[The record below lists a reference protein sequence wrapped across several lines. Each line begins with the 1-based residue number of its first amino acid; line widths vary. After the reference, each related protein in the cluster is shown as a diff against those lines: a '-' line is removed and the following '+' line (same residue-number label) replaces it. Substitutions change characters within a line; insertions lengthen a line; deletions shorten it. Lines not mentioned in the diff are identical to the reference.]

1 MPSAVS
7 TRKTWIDPNEL
18 PPVGAPTLRRI
29 FGTIRPYRREAA
41 TIAVAMFGSALLNLV
56 PPLLVKRVI
65 DVAIPNRDGTALL
78 VLCAGM
84 LAGPLCAGLLGV
96 AQKYFAT
103 VMGERVMLDLRVQ
116 LYRHL
121 HRQSLG
127 WFSAARPGESVSR
140 VLNDVQG
147 VGSIV
152 SGTMVDIAQSTIV
165 LTTTIALIFW
175 LDWRLALLAIALLPL
190 FIAPTRRVGRRRK
203 ALKRKTQV
211 RMAELTGILT
221 ETLSVSGALLLK
233 VLGAER
239 LETERFERKAREV
252 MDLSLQQ
259 SLVGR
264 WFRMLLGLFEA
275 AGPAAVFA
283 LGGWLVIR
291 GDVALGTVVAFVTLL
306 KRLYSPASDLAGVHV
321 DFVTSYA
328 CFDRIFQVLDM
339 EPAIAD
345 SPGAF
350 AAHDV
355 RGALSLRGVS
365 FSFGGAPTLASIDL
379 EIPAGA
385 CVALVGPSGAGKST
399 LAALVPRLHDPTG
412 GAILLDGQDLRNITL
427 DSLRAQIGV
436 VTQETVLFHASIL
449 ENLRQARPGAS
460 LDDVTAASRA
470 AQIHDVIAALPEG
483 YDTLVGDRGYRFSG
497 GERQRLAI
505 ARAILRDPRILILDE
520 ATSALDAQNE
530 ALVQQALVPLMR
542 GRTSLVIAHRLS
554 TIRNADL
561 IVVLEA
567 GRVVERGTHEELLS
581 KAGLY
586 AHLHARQLGAS

>member
-1 MPSAVS
+1 
-7 TRKTWIDPNEL
+7 
-18 PPVGAPTLRRI
+18 
-29 FGTIRPYRREAA
+29 
-41 TIAVAMFGSALLNLV
+41 MFGSALLNLV